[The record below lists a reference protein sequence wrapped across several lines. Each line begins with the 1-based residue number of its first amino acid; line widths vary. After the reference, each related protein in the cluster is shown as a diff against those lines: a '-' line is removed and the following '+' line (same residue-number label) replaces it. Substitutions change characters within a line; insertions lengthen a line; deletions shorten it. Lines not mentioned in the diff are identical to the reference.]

1 MRGMT
6 DAKHLEIALHRLRA
20 EIDALPLHDDETR
33 QRLETLI
40 GDIESSLDDPQQ
52 TRGADPSVGDRL
64 KASIV
69 GFEASHPRLA
79 TLLNDVVE
87 KLGNIGI

>member
-1 MRGMT
+1 MT
-6 DAKHLEIALHRLRA
+6 DAKHLEVALHRLRG
-20 EIDALPLHDDETR
+20 EIDALPLHDDATR
-33 QRLETLI
+33 RRLETLI
-40 GDIESSLDDPQQ
+40 GDIESSLDDPQ
-52 TRGADPSVGDRL
+52 TLGADRSLGDRL

-69 GFEASHPRLA
+69 AFEASHPRLA

>member
-1 MRGMT
+1 MRAMT
-6 DAKHLEIALHRLRA
+6 DAKHLEDALHRLRA
-20 EIDALPLHDDETR
+20 EIEALPLHDNETR
-33 QRLETLI
+33 RRLETLI
-40 GDIESSLDDPQQ
+40 GELESTLDDPQ
-52 TRGADPSVGDRL
+52 TRGVDHSLGDRL
-64 KASIV
+64 KASVV

>member
-1 MRGMT
+1 MT
-6 DAKHLEIALHRLRA
+6 DTTHLEASLDRLRA
-20 EIDALPLHDDETR
+20 EIDALHIDDAEAR
-33 QRLETLI
+33 QRLGTLI
-40 GDIESSLDDPQQ
+40 RDIERTLEDPKPG
-52 TRGADPSVGDRL
+52 GAAVGLGDRL
-64 KASIV
+64 KTSIL

>member
-6 DAKHLEIALHRLRA
+6 DAKHLEVALHRLRG

-33 QRLETLI
+33 HRLETLI
-40 GDIESSLDDPQQ
+40 GDIESSLDDPQ
-52 TRGADPSVGDRL
+52 TLRADRSLGDRL

>member
-1 MRGMT
+1 MRPMT

-40 GDIESSLDDPQQ
+40 GDIESSLDDPLV
-52 TRGADPSVGDRL
+52 RGFLAAGAGASLGCAHMMNIILTLSVER
-64 KASIV
+64 K
-69 GFEASHPRLA
+69 
-79 TLLNDVVE
+79 
-87 KLGNIGI
+87 

>member
-1 MRGMT
+1 V
-6 DAKHLEIALHRLRA
+6 
-20 EIDALPLHDDETR
+20 ALPAQEHAHVELGR
-33 QRLETLI
+33 QTW
-40 GDIESSLDDPQQ
+40 PV
-52 TRGADPSVGDRL
+52 DPSVGDRL

>member
-6 DAKHLEIALHRLRA
+6 DAKHLEGALHRLRA
-20 EIDALPLHDDETR
+20 EIDALPLHDDEAR
-33 QRLETLI
+33 RRLETLI
-40 GDIESSLDDPQQ
+40 GEIESTLGDPQ
-52 TRGADPSVGDRL
+52 TLGADRSVADRL
-64 KASIV
+64 QASIV
-69 GFEASHPRLA
+69 GFEATHPRLA

>member
-6 DAKHLEIALHRLRA
+6 DAKHLEAALHRLRA

-33 QRLETLI
+33 RRLATLI
-40 GDIESSLDDPQQ
+40 GDIESSLDDPQ
-52 TRGADPSVGDRL
+52 TLGADRSVGDRL